1 MQPSE
6 VRNPLWET
14 GLLLVHRLLYVAVE
28 VVDEVAA
35 DAVASVAVV
44 NAPSVLAAAAVVT
57 APSVL
62 ADAAVIT
69 AGAVVVAADGHAAV
83 PTVVLML

>member
-1 MQPSE
+1 M
-6 VRNPLWET
+6 
-14 GLLLVHRLLYVAVE
+14 HRLLYVAAA

-35 DAVASVAVV
+35 DAVASASVV
-44 NAPSVLAAAAVVT
+44 TAPSVLAAAAVVT

-62 ADAAVIT
+62 ADAAVVT
-69 AGAVVVAADGHAAV
+69 AGAVVVAGAADGHAAV